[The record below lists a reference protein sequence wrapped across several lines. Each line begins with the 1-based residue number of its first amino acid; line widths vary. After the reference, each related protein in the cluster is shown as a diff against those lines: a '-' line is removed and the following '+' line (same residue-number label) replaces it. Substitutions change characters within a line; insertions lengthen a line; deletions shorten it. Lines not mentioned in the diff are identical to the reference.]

1 MMPAGV
7 WGARMVWAWV
17 RLYTA
22 AMPTPV
28 ALARREELL
37 SDIHDQ
43 IADEQ
48 AAGRPGR
55 SYALCRRLFK
65 GIVADVVWRAQVE
78 ADLAGRD
85 VLLARPGAV
94 LSGLVIMSLPLSLM
108 AEVTRHSTGWLRA
121 VYDPAWFLSSAL
133 WMLAISYGMV
143 AAGEAVV
150 RRRTRR

>member
-1 MMPAGV
+1 
-7 WGARMVWAWV
+7 MVWAWV

-43 IADEQ
+43 IADGQ
-48 AAGRPGR
+48 VAGRPGR
-55 SYALCRRLFK
+55 RLSYALCRRMLK
-65 GIVADVVWRAQVE
+65 GIVADVAWIAHVE

-94 LSGLVIMSLPLSLM
+94 LSGLGIMSLPFSLM
-108 AEVTRHSTGWLRA
+108 AEVTRHSTGWLGA
-121 VYDPAWFLSSAL
+121 VYAPAWFLASAL

-143 AAGEAVV
+143 AAGEAMV